1 MIGSW
6 VAVYHAFSSNEHK
19 IESILFICLGLAL
32 ILHSENRSLQFSVV
46 KRESMISWVH
56 LAGVV
61 ATVALL
67 LVISWWSGR
76 RVKDARTF
84 ITGGNSGSWM
94 VCGAMLGT
102 LAGGQSTIGTAQLAF
117 CYGLSAWWFTIGA
130 GLGALVLGL
139 LYAGPLRRS
148 GCTTLLEVV
157 SREYG
162 RKAETVGSILF
173 LIGIF
178 ISIMSQVLSSSAM
191 IGSLFG
197 MSTVWASILGAVLIM
212 LMVLFGGIRSAG
224 MGGIVKLVLLYLCS
238 LAAGIVVW
246 RFAGGLS
253 GLRDGVDAVY
263 QSPSLVQFNGLT
275 DVESIHHRYGS
286 PFARGI
292 FKDLGGCLSLI
303 LGVVCTQSYAQ
314 CIWSAASTP
323 KARNGAMLCALFM
336 PIIGAA
342 CTLVGIYM
350 RGHYVTA
357 DELKAL
363 QTAGETLPA
372 GLGVIEN
379 SAQAFPAFI
388 LKHLPAWLGGLMLG
402 TMLINILG
410 CGSGLSLG
418 AATILVRDVYGNFK
432 RRMGMTSS
440 PLSQLSQTRLS
451 IVAILTAAVI
461 ATLLFRSTFIND
473 LGFLSLGLRAV
484 AILFPMCLA
493 LWMPGRFSPNRVL
506 LSMPVGVASL
516 LLANFVSLPGDAVY
530 YGLGASLVILLADKP
545 FSKASN
551 Q

>member
-1 MIGSW
+1 
-6 VAVYHAFSSNEHK
+6 
-19 IESILFICLGLAL
+19 
-32 ILHSENRSLQFSVV
+32 
-46 KRESMISWVH
+46 MISWVH
-56 LAGVV
+56 ILGVV

-67 LVISWWSGR
+67 LTISWLSGR
-76 RVKDARTF
+76 RVKDARSF

-94 VCGAMLGT
+94 VCGALLGT
-102 LAGGQSTIGTAQLAF
+102 LAGGQSTIGTAQLAY

-139 LYAGPLRRS
+139 FYARPLRGS

-162 RKAETVGSILF
+162 HKAETVGSILF

-197 MSTVWASILGAVLIM
+197 IPTLWASVAGALLIM

-224 MGGIVKLVLLYLCS
+224 VGGIVKLVLLYLCS

-246 RFAGGLS
+246 HIAGGLS
-253 GLRDGVDAVY
+253 GLRDGVDTVY
-263 QSPSLVQFNGLT
+263 QSPVLAQLNGLT

-286 PFARGI
+286 PFARGV
-292 FKDLGGCLSLI
+292 FKDLGGCLSLV

-314 CIWSAASTP
+314 CIWSAATTT
-323 KARNGAMLCALFM
+323 KARRGALLCALFM
-336 PIIGAA
+336 PVFGAA

-357 DELKAL
+357 DELRAL
-363 QTAGETLPA
+363 QAAGETLPT
-372 GLGVIEN
+372 GLGVIED

-388 LKHLPAWLGGLMLG
+388 LNHLPAWLGGLMLG

-432 RRMGMTSS
+432 RRMGMKSS
-440 PLSQLSQTRLS
+440 PLSQLAQTRLS
-451 IVAILTAAVI
+451 IVAILLFAFLGAV
-461 ATLLFRSTFIND
+461 TFHGTFIND

-484 AILFPMCLA
+484 AILFPLCFA
-493 LWMPGRFSPNRVL
+493 LWLPGRFKPSRVL
-506 LSMPVGVASL
+506 LSMPVGVAAL
-516 LLANFVSLPGDAVY
+516 LLARFVSLPGDAVY
-530 YGLGASLVILLADKP
+530 YGLAISLIVLIT
-545 FSKASN
+545 SRHQTSR
-551 Q
+551 

>member
-1 MIGSW
+1 
-6 VAVYHAFSSNEHK
+6 
-19 IESILFICLGLAL
+19 
-32 ILHSENRSLQFSVV
+32 
-46 KRESMISWVH
+46 MISWIH
-56 LAGVV
+56 LLGVV

-67 LVISWWSGR
+67 LAISWWSGR

-94 VCGAMLGT
+94 VCGALLGT

-139 LYAGPLRRS
+139 FYAGPLRRS
-148 GCTTLLEVV
+148 GCSTLLEVV

-197 MSTVWASILGAVLIM
+197 IPTLWASILGAVLIM

-224 MGGIVKLVLLYLCS
+224 VGGIVKLVLLYLCS
-238 LAAGIVVW
+238 LVAGIVVW
-246 RFAGGLS
+246 HVAGGLS

-263 QSPSLVQFNGLT
+263 QSPSLAQFNGLT

-286 PFARGI
+286 PFARGV

-314 CIWSAASTP
+314 CIWSAATTP
-323 KARNGAMLCALFM
+323 KARRGALLCSLFM

-363 QTAGETLPA
+363 QAAGEALPT

-379 SAQAFPAFI
+379 SSQAFPAFI

-418 AATILVRDVYGNFK
+418 AATILVRDVYGNVK
-432 RRMGMTSS
+432 RRMGLTAS

-451 IVAILTAAVI
+451 IVGILVAAVI
-461 ATLLFRSTFIND
+461 ATSLFHSTFIND

-484 AILFPMCLA
+484 AILFPLCFA
-493 LWMPGRFSPNRVL
+493 LWWPGRIKPGRMV
-506 LSMPVGVASL
+506 LSMPVGVAAM
-516 LLANFVSLPGDAVY
+516 LLANFTSLPGDAVY
-530 YGLGASLVILLADKP
+530 YGLGASLLVLLTTRP
-545 FSKASN
+545 RH
-551 Q
+551 

>member
-1 MIGSW
+1 
-6 VAVYHAFSSNEHK
+6 
-19 IESILFICLGLAL
+19 
-32 ILHSENRSLQFSVV
+32 
-46 KRESMISWVH
+46 MISWIH
-56 LAGVV
+56 LLGVV

-67 LVISWWSGR
+67 LAISWWSGR

-94 VCGAMLGT
+94 VCGALLGT

-139 LYAGPLRRS
+139 FYAGPLRRS
-148 GCTTLLEVV
+148 GCSTLLEVV

-197 MSTVWASILGAVLIM
+197 IPTLWASILGAVLIM

-224 MGGIVKLVLLYLCS
+224 VGGIVKLVLLYLCS
-238 LAAGIVVW
+238 LVAGIVVW
-246 RFAGGLS
+246 HVAGGLS
-253 GLRDGVDAVY
+253 GLRDSVDAVY
-263 QSPSLVQFNGLT
+263 QSPSLAQFNGLT

-286 PFARGI
+286 PFARGV

-314 CIWSAASTP
+314 CIWSAATTP
-323 KARNGAMLCALFM
+323 KARRGALLCSLFM

-363 QTAGETLPA
+363 QAAGEALPT

-379 SAQAFPAFI
+379 SSQAFPAFI

-418 AATILVRDVYGNFK
+418 AATILVRDVYGNVK
-432 RRMGMTSS
+432 RRMGLTAS

-451 IVAILTAAVI
+451 IVGILVAAVI
-461 ATLLFRSTFIND
+461 ATSLFHSTFIND

-484 AILFPMCLA
+484 AILFPLCFA
-493 LWMPGRFSPNRVL
+493 LWWPGRIKPGRMV
-506 LSMPVGVASL
+506 LSMPVGVAAM
-516 LLANFVSLPGDAVY
+516 LLANFTSLPGDAVY
-530 YGLGASLVILLADKP
+530 YGLGASLLVLLTTRP
-545 FSKASN
+545 RH
-551 Q
+551 

>member
-1 MIGSW
+1 MVSTTHLIG
-6 VAVYHAFSSNEHK
+6 V
-19 IESILFICLGLAL
+19 ILTI
-32 ILHSENRSLQFSVV
+32 
-46 KRESMISWVH
+46 
-56 LAGVV
+56 
-61 ATVALL
+61 ALL
-67 LVISWWSGR
+67 LAVSWLSGR
-76 RVKDARTF
+76 KVKDAHSFT
-84 ITGGNSGSWM
+84 TGGNAGSWM
-94 VCGAMLGT
+94 VCGALLGT

-117 CYGLSAWWFTIGA
+117 CYGMSAWWFTIGA
-130 GLGALVLGL
+130 GLGSLVLGL
-139 LYAGPLRRS
+139 FYAGPLRRS
-148 GCTTLLEVV
+148 GCNTLLEVV

-197 MSTVWASILGAVLIM
+197 IHTLWASITGAVLIM

-224 MGGIVKLVLLYLCS
+224 AGGIVKLVLLYLCS
-238 LAAGIVVW
+238 LAAGVVVW
-246 RFAGGLS
+246 HVAGGLT
-253 GLRDGVDAVY
+253 GLRDGVDSIY
-263 QSPSLVQFNGLT
+263 QSPTLTQFNGLT
-275 DVESIHHRYGS
+275 DTESIHQRYGNM
-286 PFARGI
+286 FARGV
-292 FKDLGGCLSLI
+292 FKDLGGCLSLV

-323 KARNGAMLCALFM
+323 KARRGAFLCSMFM

-357 DELKAL
+357 DELNLLKS
-363 QTAGETLPA
+363 AGESLPA
-372 GLGVIEN
+372 GIGVIEN

-432 RRMGMTSS
+432 RRMGMTAS
-440 PLSQLSQTRLS
+440 PMSQLAQTRLS
-451 IVAILTAAVI
+451 IVGILAAAVI
-461 ATLLFRSTFIND
+461 ATLLFHSTFIND

-484 AILFPMCLA
+484 AILLPLSFA
-493 LWMPGRFSPNRVL
+493 LWLPGRFKPNRVL
-506 LSMPVGVASL
+506 ISMPIGVAAM
-516 LLANFVSLPGDAVY
+516 LLANAAALPGDAVY
-530 YGLGASLVILLADKP
+530 YGLAASLATILTSTHA
-545 FSKASN
+545 ASR
-551 Q
+551 